1 MPCQQGRSTGAQNG
15 GRLSVLRQF
24 FCLKQFKKRLFIVLY
39 EIPDIRSAL
48 LDDGVPLGFQLHF
61 LRFRAAGVFG
71 VQLAVCFQ
79 CAPVRR
85 FVGGP
90 LETGPSADGD
100 KNFRCDGGGK
110 IRLVCRAHPPPAGMI
125 VQDPGARNEGEI
137 CAVMWRDFDANA
149 EIPGEPLRRDS

>member
-61 LRFRAAGVFG
+61 LRFRASVERWK
-71 VQLAVCFQ
+71 LAQ
-79 CAPVRR
+79 AQMD
-85 FVGGP
+85 
-90 LETGPSADGD
+90 T
-100 KNFRCDGGGK
+100 K
-110 IRLVCRAHPPPAGMI
+110 IP
-125 VQDPGARNEGEI
+125 
-137 CAVMWRDFDANA
+137 AVMGSVKSA
-149 EIPGEPLRRDS
+149 

>member
-24 FCLKQFKKRLFIVLY
+24 FCLKQFKTHRFIVFY
-39 EIPDIRSAL
+39 KVPDVRSAL

-90 LETGPSADGD
+90 LEAGPGADGD
-100 KNFRCDGGGK
+100 EDSCRDRVGK
-110 IRLVCRAHPPPAGMI
+110 IRLIFPCASTSYRYDSAG
-125 VQDPGARNEGEI
+125 P
-137 CAVMWRDFDANA
+137 
-149 EIPGEPLRRDS
+149 